1 MEKVPFIYRLLLF
14 GTGAIKAQQCY
25 LSLQKGFVR
34 HRAEGKKGK
43 EKAKE
48 GGDHWKLAETEGQTV
63 YLFIPMS
70 LPLLRS
76 SPTVLSQFT
85 CCGKI
90 HGRNEKNSFGSCYC
104 MESRQVYGHRSSVRD
119 QTSRVIPIYY
129 SQGEQ
134 IISFHSSYG
143 GS

>member
-1 MEKVPFIYRLLLF
+1 MEKVPFIYRKLLF

-34 HRAEGKKGK
+34 HRAEGEKGK

-48 GGDHWKLAETEGQTV
+48 GGDHWKLAETEGRTV

-70 LPLLRS
+70 LPLLHS
-76 SPTVLSQFT
+76 SPTVLSRFT

-90 HGRNEKNSFGSCYC
+90 HSCNKKTLLVAVTVWKADRFTATEIQSEIKPAGLFQYITAKV
-104 MESRQVYGHRSSVRD
+104 SK
-119 QTSRVIPIYY
+119 
-129 SQGEQ
+129 
-134 IISFHSSYG
+134 
-143 GS
+143 